1 MKSFLEWFKSSAKVK
16 RWIFLI
22 IIGITLVCYGF
33 TKVLVTEEMSF
44 SQLRTGSW
52 VICFRIY
59 LYCYWYN
66 FYSKTK
72 FRNYYRSK

>member
-22 IIGITLVCYGF
+22 VLGIALACFGF

-44 SQLRTGSW
+44 SQLRTSYSVFCCW
-52 VICFRIY
+52 FCI
-59 LYCYWYN
+59 YCY
-66 FYSKTK
+66 
-72 FRNYYRSK
+72 RNYFYTKKKFGNNY